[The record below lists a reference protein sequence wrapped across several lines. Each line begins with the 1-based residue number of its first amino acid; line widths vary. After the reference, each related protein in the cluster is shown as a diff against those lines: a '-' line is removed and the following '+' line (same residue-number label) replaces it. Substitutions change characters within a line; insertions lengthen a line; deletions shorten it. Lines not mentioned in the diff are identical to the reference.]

1 VSTGSATLQS
11 TAALHA
17 NGSLPAGPRLPRFMQ
32 TLGFLLF
39 PRPFIDTCRRRYGDV
54 VTFST
59 LFDPLFVMVFHPEVV
74 KQVFRGSPERL
85 RAGEANAPLG
95 PVLGQGSVL
104 LLDGSEHLRHRRLML
119 PPFHGER
126 MREYEAV
133 MTEAADRGIEA
144 WPVGKPFTLLPSM
157 QSLTLDVIMSAVF
170 GVERGPRQ
178 EELKRRV
185 RAVVAPVGSRFGV
198 LVMAL
203 SRGRF
208 VASGFRGFEERRR
221 QLDELI
227 YEEIARRRSEPDLE
241 ERKDVLS
248 MLLLA
253 RDEEGRAMSDQEL
266 RDELV
271 TLLVAGHETT
281 ATGLAWAFELL
292 LREPSVLQRL
302 RTALE
307 EGDDSY
313 LEAVVKETLRLR
325 PVVPGIGRVV
335 RGAPFEV
342 GGYLIPDGIEIN
354 PSIAAIHRRA
364 DCYPEPRAF
373 RPERFLAAD
382 APDTYT
388 WLPFGGGTRRCL
400 GASFATFE
408 MRVVI
413 RRVIERTRLT
423 ALGRPE
429 KAIRKGVTIVPKRG
443 VRVMQK
449 VAANPGL

>member
-1 VSTGSATLQS
+1 
-11 TAALHA
+11 
-17 NGSLPAGPRLPRFMQ
+17 
-32 TLGFLLF
+32 
-39 PRPFIDTCRRRYGDV
+39 
-54 VTFST
+54 
-59 LFDPLFVMVFHPEVV
+59 
-74 KQVFRGSPERL
+74 
-85 RAGEANAPLG
+85 
-95 PVLGQGSVL
+95 
-104 LLDGSEHLRHRRLML
+104 ML

-133 MTEAADRGIEA
+133 MTEAADREIEA

-313 LEAVVKETLRLR
+313 LEAVVKETLRVR

-335 RGAPFEV
+335 RGEPFEV